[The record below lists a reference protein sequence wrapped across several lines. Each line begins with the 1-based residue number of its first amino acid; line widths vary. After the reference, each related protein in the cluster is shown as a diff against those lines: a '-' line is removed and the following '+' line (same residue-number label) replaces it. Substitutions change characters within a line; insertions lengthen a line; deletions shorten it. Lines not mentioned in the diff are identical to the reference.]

1 MLEELFAR
9 GATAAALVM
18 DALVV
23 LLLVFGAIEALAILL
38 FRRTGDGAPVSH
50 LRRQVWLDF
59 AVWIVLALEFALA
72 ADIIRTAIAP
82 SWEAI
87 GQLAAIAAIR
97 TVLNWFLMRDIEG
110 QAKED

>member
-1 MLEELFAR
+1 MMIEEMFAQ
-9 GATAAALVM
+9 GATAAALLM
-18 DALVV
+18 DVV
-23 LLLVFGAIEALAILL
+23 VVVLLVFGALEALAALA
-38 FRRTGDGAPVSH
+38 FKRNGKDGVSQV
-50 LRRQVWLDF
+50 RRQVWLSF

-97 TVLNWFLMRDIEG
+97 TVLNLFLMRDIEG

>member
-1 MLEELFAR
+1 MIEAFFLEGAR
-9 GATAAALVM
+9 TAALLM
-18 DALVV
+18 DVVVV
-23 LLLVFGAIEALAILL
+23 LLLIFGALEALLFLL
-38 FRRTGDGAPVSH
+38 LRGIGSDPAGDVRRRA
-50 LRRQVWLDF
+50 WLGF

-97 TVLNWFLMRDIEG
+97 TVLNLFLMRDINEQ
-110 QAKED
+110 QARRG

>member
-1 MLEELFAR
+1 MMIEEMFAQ
-9 GATAAALVM
+9 GATAAALLM
-18 DALVV
+18 DVV
-23 LLLVFGAIEALAILL
+23 VVVLLVFGALEALAALI
-38 FRRTGDGAPVSH
+38 FKRNGKDGVSQV
-50 LRRQVWLDF
+50 RRQVWLSF

-97 TVLNWFLMRDIEG
+97 TVLNLFLMRDIEG